1 VCAKPCAIWRIT
13 EALRKAEEANR
24 LEPDNRFHLNTLAA
38 ARVRVGDNAGALT
51 ALRRIEELLAAK
63 GEPPDVSDL
72 ALAALA
78 LHGQN
83 KDDEAREYLR
93 RLRERM
99 KDPQQAAN
107 ADNQEFLREVER
119 ALAPSRE

>member
-1 VCAKPCAIWRIT
+1 M
-13 EALRKAEEANR
+13 
-24 LEPDNRFHLNTLAA
+24 AA

-63 GEPPDVSDL
+63 GEPPDSADL

-83 KDDEAREYLR
+83 KDDEARDYLR
-93 RLRERM
+93 RMRERM
-99 KDPQQAAN
+99 KDAQQAAD
-107 ADNQEFLREVER
+107 ADNQELLREVER
-119 ALAPSRE
+119 VLGPSGK